1 VGERKLRFPRLSTG
15 QWITA
20 AVIIFI
26 VVAVFSDVIT
36 SMKEVS
42 SGEGAPQAQ
51 LNGKLPAGGL
61 KVGARAS
68 FILALDDTAGGA
80 MDPACVGGNLAPEFR
95 VLRVTFLGSPGT
107 RWRNGRSCGGILE
120 SGSEVPVVI
129 TVVPLH
135 PGNYGVNL
143 RPQEG
148 SKRVGSGTASTV
160 TVSP

>member
-1 VGERKLRFPRLSTG
+1 MGERKLRFPRLSTG

-20 AVIIFI
+20 AVILFI

-51 LNGKLPAGGL
+51 LNGKLPTGGL

-80 MDPACVGGNLAPEFR
+80 MDPACVGGNLVPEFR
-95 VLRVTFLGSPGT
+95 VLRVTFLGSPGST
-107 RWRNGRSCGGILE
+107 WRNGRSCGGILE
-120 SGSEVPVVI
+120 TGSEVPVVI
-129 TVVPLH
+129 TVVPRH
-135 PGNYGVNL
+135 PGDYGVSL
-143 RPQEG
+143 LPQEG
-148 SKRVGSGTASTV
+148 PKRAGSGTGGRV

>member
-1 VGERKLRFPRLSTG
+1 VGERKLQFPRLSTG

-20 AVIIFI
+20 AVILFI

-51 LNGKLPAGGL
+51 LNGKLPTGGL
-61 KVGARAS
+61 TVGARAS

-80 MDPACVGGNLAPEFR
+80 MDPACVGGNLAPEFK

-107 RWRNGRSCGGILE
+107 MWRNGRSCGGILE

-135 PGNYGVNL
+135 PGNYGVDL
-143 RPQEG
+143 LPQEG
-148 SKRVGSGTASTV
+148 AKRVGSGTSSTV
-160 TVSP
+160 AVSP